1 MTVDWDE
8 FEPAPATRDPL
19 TLRGEL
25 RTESYPAVSGAGFPS
40 GFRVSEWITDFEDT
54 PFWEAYQDHA
64 EKNMELTVLLS
75 DYHAMRGSGKTTL
88 SIKLARA
95 FDRTD
100 EGLTPDKVT
109 NSPEEF
115 IDAYV
120 QFPQGSGLV
129 FDEAEAGINA
139 RDAMSNV
146 NKDMNEKVSMGR
158 VGEKYAV
165 WNMPDVGQIDKEV
178 RTLAHY
184 WVLVRRRGR
193 ARVYE
198 LSNDPF
204 EHKTYTKPICEIEWS
219 DLPDDDPVYSRLDD
233 HKWDKLEGDGKEY
246 IPADEHEK
254 QVERAREEAERE
266 QRDEF
271 IVAAYGNNLLSQPEI
286 AEITG
291 LDQSQVSR
299 IWRNKKQEVEI

>member
-1 MTVDWDE
+1 MNDDWDD
-8 FEPAPATRDPL
+8 FGPAPATQDPL
-19 TLRGEL
+19 TTRGTL
-25 RTESYPAVSGAGFPS
+25 RTDTYPAAAGAGFPEGWS
-40 GFRVSEWITDFEDT
+40 VTEWITDFENTAFYD
-54 PFWEAYQDHA
+54 EYQDHVD
-64 EKNMELTVLLS
+64 KGMELTILLS
-75 DYHAMRGSGKTTL
+75 DYQAMRGSGKTTL

-95 FDRTD
+95 FDRTE

-115 IDAYV
+115 INAYV
-120 QFPQGSGLV
+120 QHNQGSGLV

-139 RDAMSNV
+139 RNAMSTV
-146 NKDMNEKVSMGR
+146 NKEMNEKVSMGR

-165 WNMPDVGQIDKEV
+165 WNMPDIGQIDKEV

-204 EHKTYTKPICEIEWS
+204 EDKTYTMPICNIEWGA
-219 DLPDDDPVYSRLDD
+219 LPDSDPVYKRLDE
-233 HKWDKLEGDGKEY
+233 HKWDKLEGDGDSY
-246 IPADEHEK
+246 VPYDEHQQK
-254 QVERAREEAERE
+254 LERAEKDARRE

-271 IVAAYGNNLLSQPEI
+271 VVSAYRQNLLSQPEI
-286 AEITG
+286 ADIVD
-291 LDQSQVSR
+291 LSQAQVSR
-299 IWRNKKQEVEI
+299 IINNAEEIAQ